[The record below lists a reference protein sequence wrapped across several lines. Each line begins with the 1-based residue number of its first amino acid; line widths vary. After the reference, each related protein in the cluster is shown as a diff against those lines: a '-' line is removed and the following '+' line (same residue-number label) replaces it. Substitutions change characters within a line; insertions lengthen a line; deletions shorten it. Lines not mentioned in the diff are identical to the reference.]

1 MAGEQVGHP
10 DQPQLPSDV
19 QPGPPDHQDRADHG
33 DRHQVGPGQR
43 EHRGARRDHRHKP
56 GPPHH
61 RRDDQRLDLRGC
73 DRVQHARDRVVGQNP
88 KTFPLTSI
96 PPESS
101 ITLVHEIEVANGAA
115 NVYSDKATAK
125 YTDHAYPDIEIPGQ
139 TEATA
144 QANVVVNTSTANAS
158 VTVTDLESISGN
170 PDVEYRIDG
179 GSATGTYKY
188 NDGAKEAYTPG
199 TSGFTT
205 RPILWTSGS
214 VSSSQTFTFNKTV
227 RVAKPT
233 SGDATLADIAEILG
247 DQGAS
252 LGTASASVDISS
264 SLDCPD
270 VTVSKTADDKT
281 IDAGDTAAFTIV
293 VTNNGPAV
301 AKDVTLSD
309 TLAGRHRLERG
320 QPHSARSPLVFCPAP
335 SVTSPR
341 ALPGPSMS
349 PVSPMARTAEC
360 CATRPRCAPP
370 TSQRR
375 TKRTTPRRPRSR
387 WTART

>member
-1 MAGEQVGHP
+1 VNVTKSVQVSGNTVVHAEITATNP
-10 DQPQLPSDV
+10 AHRIVDVTISDSIF
-19 QPGPPDHQDRADHG
+19 
-33 DRHQVGPGQR
+33 
-43 EHRGARRDHRHKP
+43 EGAI
-56 GPPHH
+56 GSNT
-61 RRDDQRLDLRGC
+61 LATELS
-73 DRVQHARDRVVGQNP
+73 GQNP

-115 NVYSDKATAK
+115 NVYSDKAIAK

-144 QANVVVNTSTANAS
+144 QASVVVNTSTANAS
-158 VTVTDLESISGN
+158 VNVTDLESISGN
-170 PDVEYRIDG
+170 PDIEYRIDG
-179 GSATGTYKY
+179 GSATGTYTY
-188 NDGAKEAYTPG
+188 NDGAKETYTPG

-233 SGDATLADIAEILG
+233 SGGATLADIAEILG

-252 LGTASASVDISS
+252 LGTASAFVDISS

-270 VTVSKTADDKT
+270 VTVSKTADKDT

-293 VTNNGPAV
+293 VTNNGAR
-301 AKDVTLSD
+301 L
-309 TLAGRHRLERG
+309 GRHRRHRLRCVAQHRDRVRRERAGGEPG
-320 QPHSARSPLVFCPAP
+320 QQLLVGHDHGG
-335 SVTSPR
+335 
-341 ALPGPSMS
+341 LP
-349 PVSPMARTAEC
+349 
-360 CATRPRCAPP
+360 
-370 TSQRR
+370 QRDR
-375 TKRTTPRRPRSR
+375 DQDGGRQHRERR
-387 WTART
+387 